1 MGKRFEEE
9 FTEEE
14 IIIANKYKKRGSHT
28 RQKDNAYLSGIS
40 FHTHQICKK

>member
-14 IIIANKYKKRGSHT
+14 ILIANKYKKRGSHT
-28 RQKDNAYLSGIS
+28 KDRRTMHI
-40 FHTHQICKK
+40 